1 MSAGG
6 YQFKLRT
13 LNLRGNLLNSQSFK
27 SLSRFLTHVRQADL
41 SENPLRDIFFQEL
54 FLDIST
60 EMAVSE
66 LVLQSCLLTER
77 AVTIITMNLNLL
89 PNIKTIDFSF
99 NELEE
104 IEQFANPVVKDFYRA
119 LINRK
124 RNEKEAKFI

>member
-60 EMAVSE
+60 EMAVSD
-66 LVLQSCLLTER
+66 LVLQSCLITER

-104 IEQFANPVVKDFYRA
+104 IE
-119 LINRK
+119 
-124 RNEKEAKFI
+124 